1 MITHY
6 FKTLKDSELK
16 TLPEPRVGVWTHVVA
31 PNKVELASLV
41 SGYGLDA
48 AILEDSQDFFEVP
61 RMEQSGGISYFFT
74 RYPYDEQDEDS
85 DTAPILFVMGETAVI
100 TVAPRE
106 VPQFKSF
113 MNGSANCNTTQK
125 TKLLIQLIGAIMK
138 SYEAELVMLRR
149 AVHRDRTKLR
159 RIGPREIQRLVN
171 HEHALNN
178 MITALMPTN
187 MWLSQVTKGNYI
199 QLYAE
204 DVALM
209 EDLLIGSGQLIDSA
223 RSVLKTIQN
232 VRGASEAIMTSTLN
246 TTIKTLTI
254 VTILLTIPNVV
265 FSLFGMNVPLPL
277 QESPVAIVFIL
288 AFVAVLIGIAVY
300 SFKRNDWL

>member
-16 TLPEPRVGVWTHVVA
+16 QVIEPRVGVWTHVVA
-31 PNKVELASLV
+31 PNKAELTSLV
-41 SGYGLDA
+41 TLYGLDA

-61 RMEQSGGISYFFT
+61 RMEQSGSATYFFT
-74 RYPYDEQDEDS
+74 RYPYDEKDEDS
-85 DTAPILFVMGETAVI
+85 DTAPILFIMGDTALI

-106 VPQFKSF
+106 IPQFEAFFSGKI
-113 MNGSANCNTTQK
+113 NCNTTQK
-125 TKLLIQLIGAIMK
+125 TKLLIQLIGSVMK

-159 RIGPREIQRLVN
+159 RIGAREIQRLVN

-232 VRGASEAIMTSTLN
+232 VRSASEAIMTSTLN

-265 FSLFGMNVPLPL
+265 SSLFGMNVPLPMA
-277 QESPVAIVFIL
+277 EWPYAL
-288 AFVAVLIGIAVY
+288 AVICLLIGVLIATALY
-300 SFKRNDWL
+300 LFKKNDWL

>member
-16 TLPEPRVGVWTHVVA
+16 QVSEPRVGVWTHVVA
-31 PNKVELASLV
+31 PNKSELASLV
-41 SGYGLDA
+41 SMYGLDA

-61 RMEQSGGISYFFT
+61 RMEQSGSATYFFT
-74 RYPYDEQDEDS
+74 RYPYDEKDEDS
-85 DTAPILFVMGETAVI
+85 DTAPILFIMGETALI

-106 VPQFKSF
+106 IPQFEAFFSGKI
-113 MNGSANCNTTQK
+113 NCNTTQK
-125 TKLLIQLIGAIMK
+125 TKLLIQLIGSVMK

-159 RIGPREIQRLVN
+159 RIGAREIQRLVN

-232 VRGASEAIMTSTLN
+232 VRSASEAIMTSTLN

-265 FSLFGMNVPLPL
+265 SSLFGMNVPLPMA
-277 QESPVAIVFIL
+277 EWPYAL
-288 AFVAVLIGIAVY
+288 AVICLIIGLLIATALY
-300 SFKRNDWL
+300 LFKKNDWL

>member
-16 TLPEPRVGVWTHVVA
+16 QLAEPRVGAWTHVVA
-31 PNKVELASLV
+31 PNKAELATLV
-41 SGYGLDA
+41 DTYGLDA

-61 RMEQSGGISYFFT
+61 RMEQSGSATYFFT
-74 RYPYDEQDEDS
+74 RYPYDEKDEDS
-85 DTAPILFVMGETAVI
+85 DTAPILFIMGDTMLV

-106 VPQFKSF
+106 VPQFESF
-113 MNGSANCNTTQK
+113 FSGKINCNTTQK
-125 TKLLIQLIGAIMK
+125 TKLLIQLIGSIMK

-159 RIGPREIQRLVN
+159 RIGAREIQRLVN

-232 VRGASEAIMTSTLN
+232 VRSASEAIMTSTLN

-265 FSLFGMNVPLPL
+265 SSLFGMNVPLPM
-277 QESPVAIVFIL
+277 QESPYALFMIVA
-288 AFVAVLIGIAVY
+288 LIGALVGFAIY
-300 SFKRNDWL
+300 MFRRNDWL

>member
-16 TLPEPRVGVWTHVVA
+16 QVGEPRVGVWTHVVA
-31 PNKVELASLV
+31 PSRAELASLV
-41 SGYGLDA
+41 EMYGLDA

-61 RMEQSGGISYFFT
+61 RMEQSGSATYFFT
-74 RYPYDEQDEDS
+74 RYPYDEKDEDS
-85 DTAPILFVMGETAVI
+85 DTAPILFIMGDTMLV

-106 VPQFKSF
+106 VPQFENFFTGKI
-113 MNGSANCNTTQK
+113 NCNTTQK
-125 TKLLIQLIGAIMK
+125 TKLLIQLIGSVMK

-159 RIGPREIQRLVN
+159 RIGAREIQRLVN

-232 VRGASEAIMTSTLN
+232 VRSASEAIMTSTLN

-265 FSLFGMNVPLPL
+265 SSLFGMNVPLPL
-277 QESPVAIVFIL
+277 QESPYALLMIV
-288 AFVAVLIGIAVY
+288 VLIGALVGFAMY
-300 SFKRNDWL
+300 MFRRNDWL